1 MPEISFPYGKTHLT
15 LEIPEDRYAGTLV
28 SHMHEYTPKAS
39 PDQLVLEA
47 MAYQISKSIGEN
59 AIALKGKVDAI
70 ILTGGL
76 ARSKFLVEK
85 IEEYA
90 GFLAP
95 VYLYPGEYEMIALAK
110 GAYRALSGQEPAKT
124 YDPAPFP
131 APDDLARGQ
140 GQSQSQN

>member
-39 PDQLVLEA
+39 PDELVLEA

-70 ILTGGL
+70 ILTGGI
-76 ARSKFLVEK
+76 SHDETLVAALRQK
-85 IEEYA
+85 V

-95 VYLYPGEYEMIALAK
+95 IEVRAGEFEMEALAA
-110 GAYRALSGQEPAKT
+110 GAMRVLRGEEQAKT
-124 YDPAPFP
+124 YT
-131 APDDLARGQ
+131 GQ
-140 GQSQSQN
+140 PVFQGFDR